1 MEVDVQKGKERT
13 ARRGNKDGQMKTL
26 APGRSQNLGTKD

>member
-1 MEVDVQKGKERT
+1 MEVDVQKGKEST
-13 ARRGNKDGQMKTL
+13 ARRGNNGGQMETL